1 MNPMKTIRSRSLAA
15 LGLAGALTVVASC
28 KPSASAPP
36 PKPAI
41 ETLETSAVE
50 NAIRQYRNQPSE
62 QSARAVDLALAKM
75 ESEVRELEV
84 RSGKVSGDDKAENDR
99 KLRDLRM
106 KYEAFRAEFTAA
118 KAAAG
123 AQKAGD
129 SVEKAG
135 DAAGRAVEKAGD
147 AIKDAADSVGDALKN

>member
-1 MNPMKTIRSRSLAA
+1 M
-15 LGLAGALTVVASC
+15 
-28 KPSASAPP
+28 P

-50 NAIRQYRNQPSE
+50 NAIRKYRNQPSE
-62 QSARAVDLALAKM
+62 QSAREVDLALANM
-75 ESEVRELEV
+75 ESEVRELEA
-84 RSGKVSGDDKAENDR
+84 RSNKVSGDDKAENDR

-123 AQKAGD
+123 VQKAGD
-129 SVEKAG
+129 AAASTVEKAG